1 MQKAIVVLIIIV
13 AAFFI
18 IRRFFRALY
27 ADPREGCGCGG
38 CSGCPS
44 QGACDLEESPD
55 LPDNGSRPGE
65 QEPPERKQGNGMQ

>member
-18 IRRFFRALY
+18 LRRFFRALY

-44 QGACDLEESPD
+44 QGACDLEDNRD
-55 LPDNGSRPGE
+55 LPDKEPDPVEKGPRGE
-65 QEPPERKQGNGMQ
+65 